1 MFMDGQF
8 IGYFLGSLLTKPPIS
23 DKRKIGCVP
32 TCWAVSRPGW
42 ECDLAGLTGL
52 TVSTT
57 RGSEEKRK
65 HSGSAAAALPLLLC
79 FLGNKI
85 GLALAFRETFHIIFS
100 FFNKVDTTN
109 RCEAL
114 KEVMSLKYVKY

>member
-1 MFMDGQF
+1 M
-8 IGYFLGSLLTKPPIS
+8 
-23 DKRKIGCVP
+23 
-32 TCWAVSRPGW
+32 SRPGC

-65 HSGSAAAALPLLLC
+65 HSGSAAAALLLC

-85 GLALAFRETFHIIFS
+85 GLESIRFRKTFHIILS
-100 FFNKVDTTN
+100 AKQTCNP
-109 RCEAL
+109 
-114 KEVMSLKYVKY
+114 

>member
-1 MFMDGQF
+1 M
-8 IGYFLGSLLTKPPIS
+8 
-23 DKRKIGCVP
+23 P
-32 TCWAVSRPGW
+32 TCWAVSRPGC

-65 HSGSAAAALPLLLC
+65 HSGSAAAALLLG

-85 GLALAFRETFHIIFS
+85 GLELS
-100 FFNKVDTTN
+100 
-109 RCEAL
+109 
-114 KEVMSLKYVKY
+114 

>member
-1 MFMDGQF
+1 MLLDGQ
-8 IGYFLGSLLTKPPIS
+8 IIGSLLNKPRIS
-23 DKRKIGCVP
+23 CVP
-32 TCWAVSRPGW
+32 TSAVSRPGC

-65 HSGSAAAALPLLLC
+65 HWGSAAAALLLG

-85 GLALAFRETFHIIFS
+85 GLELS
-100 FFNKVDTTN
+100 
-109 RCEAL
+109 
-114 KEVMSLKYVKY
+114 

>member
-1 MFMDGQF
+1 M
-8 IGYFLGSLLTKPPIS
+8 
-23 DKRKIGCVP
+23 P

-65 HSGSAAAALPLLLC
+65 HSGSAAAALLLG
-79 FLGNKI
+79 FLGNKM
-85 GLALAFRETFHIIFS
+85 G
-100 FFNKVDTTN
+100 
-109 RCEAL
+109 
-114 KEVMSLKYVKY
+114 

>member
-1 MFMDGQF
+1 M
-8 IGYFLGSLLTKPPIS
+8 
-23 DKRKIGCVP
+23 P
-32 TCWAVSRPGW
+32 TCWAVSRPGC

-65 HSGSAAAALPLLLC
+65 HSGSAAAALLLC

-100 FFNKVDTTN
+100 FFKNAN
-109 RCEAL
+109 
-114 KEVMSLKYVKY
+114 

>member
-1 MFMDGQF
+1 M
-8 IGYFLGSLLTKPPIS
+8 
-23 DKRKIGCVP
+23 P
-32 TCWAVSRPGW
+32 TWRPGW

-65 HSGSAAAALPLLLC
+65 HSGSAAAALLLC

-100 FFNKVDTTN
+100 FFKNAN
-109 RCEAL
+109 
-114 KEVMSLKYVKY
+114 